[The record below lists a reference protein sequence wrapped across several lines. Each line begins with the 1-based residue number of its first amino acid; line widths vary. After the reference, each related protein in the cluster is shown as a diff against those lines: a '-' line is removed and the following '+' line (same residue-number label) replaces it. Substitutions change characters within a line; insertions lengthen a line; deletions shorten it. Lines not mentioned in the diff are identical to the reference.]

1 MKPTNLLIIMSDE
14 HTRSVTGCYGH
25 KIVKTP
31 NLDKLAAGGA
41 RYDSAY
47 TTCPV
52 CVPARASFATG
63 KYVHQTEHW
72 DNAIAFDG
80 TIPSW
85 HSLLRER
92 GHHTASIGK
101 LHFRSAEDDN
111 GFSDEQIGMHIID
124 GKGDMMGWI
133 RDDTMPKRGGSYKMA
148 GMAGAGESV
157 YTTYDREI
165 AARAQVWLR
174 EEAQKHTD
182 KPWVLFVSFVC
193 PHFPLTAP
201 PEMFYHYY
209 DQDIPLPKLYEERHQ
224 KLHPYLE
231 DYRSAFAYDEHFHS
245 LDQVKVAQS
254 GYLGLCTFLDFNI
267 GNVLKALDDA
277 GLADTTRVMYT
288 SDHGD
293 NNGAR
298 GLWGKSTLY
307 EEASAVPL
315 ILSGPDIPK
324 GAVVKTPV
332 SFVDMYPFIIDC
344 VGARD
349 GDTVTSQHPGV
360 SVTDYL
366 DHEDEAKVA
375 FSEYHGMGSKTA
387 AFLVRKGKYKLAYYV
402 AYEPQLFDLEADPE
416 ELNDLAADPAM
427 KPVLDDLVAE
437 LNKIV
442 DPAATDAHAK
452 EQQQKLLAEN
462 GGAEAVIARGDLGF
476 SMPPGVDPHFD

>member
-1 MKPTNLLIIMSDE
+1 MKPANLLIIMSDE

-25 KIVKTP
+25 DIVKTP

-72 DNAIAFDG
+72 DNATAFDG
-80 TIPSW
+80 SIPSW
-85 HSLLRER
+85 HSLLRGR

-101 LHFRSAEDDN
+101 LHFRSSEDDN

-124 GKGDMMGWI
+124 GKGDLMGLI
-133 RDDTMPKRGGSYKMA
+133 RDEQMPKRGGSYKMA
-148 GMAGAGESV
+148 RMAGAGESV

-174 EEAQKHTD
+174 EEAPKHTD

-209 DQDIPLPKLYEERHQ
+209 DQDLPLPKLYEERHK

-231 DYRSAFAYDEHFHS
+231 DYRGAFAYDEHFHS
-245 LDQVKVAQS
+245 NEEVKRAQA
-254 GYLGLCTFLDFNI
+254 GYLGLCTFMDFNV
-267 GNVLKALDDA
+267 GNVLSALDDSGQA
-277 GLADTTRVMYT
+277 GNTRILYT

-298 GLWGKSTLY
+298 GLWGKSTMF
-307 EEASAVPL
+307 EEAAAVPL
-315 ILSGPDIPK
+315 ILSGPDIPA
-324 GAVVKTPV
+324 GTVVKTPV
-332 SFVDMYPFIIDC
+332 SFVDMYPFIMDC

-349 GDTVTSQHPGV
+349 SETVSGENPGV
-360 SVTDYL
+360 SIAHYL
-366 DHEDEAKVA
+366 KGEDAAKVA
-375 FSEYHGMGSKTA
+375 FSEYHAMGSKTA
-387 AFLVRKGKYKLAYYV
+387 AFLVRKGPWKLVHYV
-402 AYEPQLFDLEADPE
+402 AYEPQLFNLEDDPK
-416 ELNDLAADPAM
+416 ELNDLAADPEM
-427 KPVLDDLVAE
+427 QLIIAE
-437 LNKIV
+437 LTAELEKIV
-442 DPAATDAHAK
+442 DPAAIDARAK
-452 EQQQKLLAEN
+452 EQQAIMLAEN
-462 GGAEAVIARGDLGF
+462 GGAEVVIARGDLGF

>member
-14 HTRSVTGCYGH
+14 HTRAVTGCYGH
-25 KIVKTP
+25 NIVKTP
-31 NLDKLAAGGA
+31 NLDRLAAGGA
-41 RYDSAY
+41 RYDAAY

-92 GHHTASIGK
+92 GHHTVSIGK
-101 LHFRSAEDDN
+101 LHFRSGDDDN
-111 GFSDEQIGMHIID
+111 GFSDEQIAMHIID

-133 RDDTMPKRGGSYKMA
+133 RDDSMPKRGGAYKMA
-148 GMAGAGESV
+148 RMAGPGESV

-182 KPWVLFVSFVC
+182 KPWVLFVSLVC

-201 PEMFYHYY
+201 PEMYYHYL
-209 DQDIPLPKLYEERHQ
+209 DGELPLPKLYEERHKKQ
-224 KLHPYLE
+224 HPYIE
-231 DYRSAFAYDEHFHS
+231 DYRGAFAYDEHFHN
-245 LDQVKVAQS
+245 LDEVKRAQA
-254 GYLGLCTFLDFNI
+254 GYLGLCSFLDFNV
-267 GNVLKALDDA
+267 GNILSALDDA
-277 GLADTTRVMYT
+277 GLGDTTRVMYT

-298 GLWGKSTLY
+298 GLWGKSTMY
-307 EEASAVPL
+307 EEAAAVPL
-315 ILSGPDIPK
+315 ILSGPDIPAGK
-324 GAVVKTPV
+324 VVKTPV
-332 SFVDMYPFIIDC
+332 SFVDMYSFIIDC
-344 VGARD
+344 VGAHD
-349 GDTVTSQHPGV
+349 DETMSADHPGINV
-360 SVTDYL
+360 AEYL
-366 DHEDEAKVA
+366 SGEDETKIA

-387 AFLVRKGKYKLAYYV
+387 AFLVRRGPWKLVHYV
-402 AYEPQLFDLEADPE
+402 AYEPQLFNLDDDPE

-427 KPVLDDLVAE
+427 QPLIAE
-437 LNKIV
+437 LRAALEEIV
-442 DPAATDAHAK
+442 DPVATDKHAK
-452 EQQQKLLAEN
+452 EQQAALLAAN